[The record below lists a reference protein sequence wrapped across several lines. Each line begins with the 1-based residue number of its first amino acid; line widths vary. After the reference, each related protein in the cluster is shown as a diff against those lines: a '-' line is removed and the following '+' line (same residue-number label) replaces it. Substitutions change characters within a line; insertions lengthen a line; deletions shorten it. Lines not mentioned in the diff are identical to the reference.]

1 MEEEAARPVTTITV
15 RYFDGCPNWHTAHDR
30 LRAVLREAGM
40 TDVEPVLEL
49 VETPEDAERL
59 GFAGSPTILVDGV
72 DPFAEDDTT
81 FGMTC
86 RVYRTPDGL
95 AGSPTA
101 DQLRA
106 ALLGI

>member
-1 MEEEAARPVTTITV
+1 
-15 RYFDGCPNWHTAHDR
+15 
-30 LRAVLREAGM
+30 M

-49 VETPEDAERL
+49 VETPEDADRL
-59 GFAGSPTILVDGV
+59 EFAGSPTILVDGV
-72 DPFAEDDTT
+72 DPFAQKGATV
-81 FGMTC
+81 GLTC

-106 ALLGI
+106 VLVGI